1 MFHKFLLTLIIF
13 LIAGCGKSEFQLESI
28 PKFRTIDSNGIEVTE
43 EIFSD
48 RKISTLTIFTTNSEP
63 SLNLL
68 RKLDS
73 RNLCL
78 LANFKDK
85 FDLNIQTQA
94 RILIAN
100 DDFSE
105 LLETIRFVPIT
116 FFIDSH
122 GKFIGQPVAGDNFDL
137 IQIELDRLSE

>member
-1 MFHKFLLTLIIF
+1 MNRFVLTLIIF
-13 LIAGCGKSEFQLESI
+13 LIIGCGKSEFQLESI

-48 RKISTLTIFTTNSEP
+48 QKISTLTIFTTNSEP

-78 LANFKDK
+78 LANFKDQ

-116 FFIDSH
+116 FFIDSN

-137 IQIELDRLSE
+137 IQIELDRLKK